1 MTGVFET
8 QTFQVCPTEPI
19 IEGKEELLHNS
30 PNLSY
35 DKLSLPSNIICNF
48 KNPLVSGEQPTK

>member
-8 QTFQVCPTEPI
+8 QTLRVCPTEPI
-19 IEGKEELLHNS
+19 IEGKEELFHNS

-35 DKLSLPSNIICNF
+35 DKLSLPSDIKLNKIF
-48 KNPLVSGEQPTK
+48 G